1 MNNINIDYFVH
12 FSTAG
17 VSGKQKATREKVQ
30 ALKNIGVKV
39 NFYSTNKKLF
49 TLFDLFV
56 AEFSYII
63 KALFTKQDFIIARSQ
78 LMFGTKLISII
89 KKVPIYYEV
98 HADKLD
104 ENQIIHK
111 GKKLKKFLDDLL
123 AKFQII
129 FYKNSDGIIFNNELL
144 EEHFKKNYINSSKVK
159 TVTIPNGADI
169 NNFYLDSI
177 NPPNS
182 ISQKVFSS
190 KVCLFV
196 GSISEWHGV
205 SFLIDAFNILKN
217 KDKNIFLVIAG
228 HGVRN
233 ELEKLKE
240 RSRSENII
248 FTGRVSTDEARRLMN
263 FSSICLLP
271 VNNIRVSPGSPLKL
285 YDYLATGSRVITQL
299 NTPGYSDIVENSS
312 SSSSCDFANAENLAD
327 KILNTINLTWDRK
340 SVRNYCELNFS
351 WDRRMS
357 DWLKF
362 IRENS

>member
-12 FSTAG
+12 LSTDG

-39 NFYSTNKKLF
+39 NFYSTKKKLF
-49 TLFDLFV
+49 TLFDLFI
-56 AEFSYII
+56 AEFSYIF
-63 KALFTKQDFIIARSQ
+63 KALLTKQDFIIARSQ

-104 ENQIIHK
+104 ENKIIHK
-111 GKKLKKFLDDLL
+111 GKKFKKFLDDLL

-144 EEHFKKNYINSSKVK
+144 EEHFKKKYIDSSRVK

-169 NNFYLDSI
+169 KNFYLDSS

-182 ISQKVFSS
+182 IPQKVSSS
-190 KVCLFV
+190 KICLFV

-205 SFLIDAFNILKN
+205 HFLIDAFNILGDVHKN
-217 KDKNIFLVIAG
+217 VFLVIAG

-233 ELEKLKE
+233 ELKNLKE

-248 FTGRVSTDEARRLMN
+248 FTGRVSTDEARKLMN
-263 FSSICLLP
+263 FSSVCLLP

-285 YDYLATGSRVITQL
+285 YDYLATGSRVITQT
-299 NTPGYSDIVENSS
+299 NTPGYSDIVQKSFS
-312 SSSSCDFANAENLAD
+312 GSFCDFSNAQHLAD
-327 KILNTINLTWDRK
+327 KILHTINLEWDRK
-340 SVRNYCELNFS
+340 TIRNYCELNFS
-351 WDRRMS
+351 WEKRMS
-357 DWLKF
+357 EWLKF
-362 IRENS
+362 IMENS